1 MKSESL
7 FNAIGE
13 ISDDLIDEAKSSIC
27 AVRKTKRKRISSKG
41 VLCIAAVL
49 ILCLTTVLPVLAV
62 TETEVGYDIVYTIS
76 PAIAQR
82 LKPVQRSCVYDG
94 IRMEVISANVS
105 GDTAEVYISM
115 QDLEGDRID
124 ETIDLLDSYYINRS
138 FDCQGGFEFSGYDD
152 KTKTATFLI
161 QIGSMNHE
169 KIRGKKLTFSVERFL
184 SHKRTKIVTLPL
196 LNYDTVQLDP
206 ETLSGKEL
214 HEKYYINSYSNDS
227 DFKRN
232 RYLKPQT
239 GSSLASIDGIR
250 VTAVAYIDGKLH
262 IQTYT
267 ENNLNTDNHCFL
279 YLRDK
284 DGNEMPCTAIGYG
297 SIIDKDGNEIWHQ
310 DDFKRYLDF
319 SKGDRLGMY
328 SELVYDIPLEGLE
341 EYTLTGEFVT
351 SDPAYPA
358 VEGDWRITFPI
369 E

>member
-13 ISDDLIDEAKSSIC
+13 ISDDLIDEAKSGVC

-138 FDCQGGFEFSGYDD
+138 FDCQGGCEFAGYDEE
-152 KTKTATFLI
+152 TKTATFLI
-161 QIGSMNHE
+161 RIQPMNHQN
-169 KIRGKKLTFSVERFL
+169 IGGKKLTFSVDRFL
-184 SHKRTKIVTLPL
+184 SHKIKTNFTFDSLKNVIDF
-196 LNYDTVQLDP
+196 NP
-206 ETLSGKEL
+206 ETITGAEL
-214 HEKYYINSYSNDS
+214 KARGGCVGYSNDS
-227 DFKRN
+227 NIERN
-232 RYLKPQT
+232 NYLKSRKKEMLYAPV
-239 GSSLASIDGIR
+239 DGMGI
-250 VTAVAYIDGKLH
+250 TAVCYIDGKLH
-262 IQTYT
+262 IQTYK
-267 ENNLNTDNHCFL
+267 ENDLNTDNQCFL
-279 YLRDK
+279 SLFDK
-284 DGNEMPCTAIGYG
+284 DGNEVPSTAVYYN
-297 SIIDKDGNEIWHQ
+297 IILDKDGNEI
-310 DDFKRYLDF
+310 
-319 SKGDRLGMY
+319 SKPYYRNYVEYGNGERLGQFT
-328 SELVYDIPLEGLE
+328 EIIYDIPFEDLDQ
-341 EYTLTGEFVT
+341 YTLKGKCVT